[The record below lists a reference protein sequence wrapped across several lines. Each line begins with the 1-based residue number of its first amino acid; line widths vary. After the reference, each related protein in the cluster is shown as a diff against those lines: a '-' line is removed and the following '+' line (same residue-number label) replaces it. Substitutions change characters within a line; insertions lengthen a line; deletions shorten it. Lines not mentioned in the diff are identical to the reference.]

1 MVNDMGITFVF
12 RLKTEIGADIASI
25 ARAYAIAHHV
35 FGFSELLGI
44 AENLSDDVAPV
55 TRYAIMRQFNRLIRR
70 ATRWFIYNYKDQ
82 LTDIL
87 GMVDKFRQSI
97 VTLNK
102 KLPDLLIGEEREF
115 WERNVQGLIEA
126 GISEAVAKRIA
137 SVDHEYA
144 LLDIIEAAQKNNLSL
159 QDVAELYFMV
169 GEKFGLTWLRSQIMK
184 LAIETLWDTL
194 ARVILLDDLYIQQ
207 RHLTVIILQCVLDKQ
222 GNNKT
227 CLEQWT
233 LDNQAF
239 IRRWEQFLADL
250 RSTGELKLMMFSVVI
265 RELVSMVEASGLSQV
280 AS

>member
-1 MVNDMGITFVF
+1 
-12 RLKTEIGADIASI
+12 
-25 ARAYAIAHHV
+25 
-35 FGFSELLGI
+35 
-44 AENLSDDVAPV
+44 
-55 TRYAIMRQFNRLIRR
+55 
-70 ATRWFIYNYKDQ
+70 
-82 LTDIL
+82 
-87 GMVDKFRQSI
+87 
-97 VTLNK
+97 
-102 KLPDLLIGEEREF
+102 
-115 WERNVQGLIEA
+115 
-126 GISEAVAKRIA
+126 
-137 SVDHEYA
+137 
-144 LLDIIEAAQKNNLSL
+144 
-159 QDVAELYFMV
+159 MV